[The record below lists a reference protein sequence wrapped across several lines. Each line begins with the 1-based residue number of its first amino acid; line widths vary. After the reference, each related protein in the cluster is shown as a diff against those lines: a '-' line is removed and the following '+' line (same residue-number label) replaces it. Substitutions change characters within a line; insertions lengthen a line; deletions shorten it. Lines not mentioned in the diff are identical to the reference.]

1 MLAPTLAL
9 LTAPRGGA
17 KQLAGKP
24 EGCQPPR
31 SLCSLPPKGEPSSG
45 RETRPRL
52 LWID

>member
-24 EGCQPPR
+24 VRACCLIELR
-31 SLCSLPPKGEPSSG
+31 
-45 RETRPRL
+45 
-52 LWID
+52 